1 MFAAE
6 ED

>member
-6 ED
+6 I